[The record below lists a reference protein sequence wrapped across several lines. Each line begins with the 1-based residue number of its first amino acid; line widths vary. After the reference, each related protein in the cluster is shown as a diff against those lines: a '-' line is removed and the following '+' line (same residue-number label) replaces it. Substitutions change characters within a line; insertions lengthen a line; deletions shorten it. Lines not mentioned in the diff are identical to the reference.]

1 MKEYLKHYRATLTV
15 LGPLHISSGQTVG
28 KKEYIFDS
36 ERHTVFIPQ
45 LPLMYQWILRN
56 GKQESFEDF
65 MLRDKV
71 DFAAWLQR
79 ERIPRKVWE
88 EWTDY
93 KLDSTDAVSDTRSKV
108 EIQTY
113 IKDPYGMVYIPG
125 SSLKGAIRTTLL
137 GAAIYRNRDRLE
149 RERTGIRAA
158 EFKGR
163 KGYLAKE
170 YARLE
175 ERVFHTAGRSEKTQD
190 KVNDCM
196 AGLRISDSKPI
207 SADCLILC
215 RKQDEMP
222 NGTVKEL
229 NILRECIRPGTKL
242 EFHITIDSTLY
253 KGKRE
258 NILRAVRQFGECYM
272 ECFSKKFSSGDSMKG
287 AMLYLGGGS
296 GYVSKTVTYPLF
308 GEKGVEII
316 SKILN
321 NTLPSKLRTQHR
333 HGVCVW

>member
-36 ERHTVFIPQ
+36 ERHTVFIPK

-56 GKQESFEDF
+56 GKQERFEDF

-175 ERVFHTAGRSEKTQD
+175 ERVFIRQDGQRKHRIRSTTVWRGCESVTA
-190 KVNDCM
+190 N
-196 AGLRISDSKPI
+196 
-207 SADCLILC
+207 
-215 RKQDEMP
+215 
-222 NGTVKEL
+222 
-229 NILRECIRPGTKL
+229 
-242 EFHITIDSTLY
+242 
-253 KGKRE
+253 
-258 NILRAVRQFGECYM
+258 
-272 ECFSKKFSSGDSMKG
+272 
-287 AMLYLGGGS
+287 
-296 GYVSKTVTYPLF
+296 LF
-308 GEKGVEII
+308 
-316 SKILN
+316 LQ
-321 NTLPSKLRTQHR
+321 TA
-333 HGVCVW
+333 